1 MSNVA
6 IVIPKF
12 ATQYFS
18 YPHFK
23 TRRLV
28 GSLNT
33 MTRRTISIII
43 LAKLPNRAYRTF
55 EKKINKQKTQMSEW
69 FHDWCLLGV
78 VNEEISRW
86 CNYHSVLKIMH
97 ITKNSHLMTDRSRIA
112 SNILCLWCPIFI
124 NIEEDFFNH
133 SDF

>member
-1 MSNVA
+1 MSNAA

-28 GSLNT
+28 GSLIK
-33 MTRRTISIII
+33 MTRRTINIII
-43 LAKLPNRAYRTF
+43 SSKLPNRAIAYSPS
-55 EKKINKQKTQMSEW
+55 KKINKQKTQMSKW

-78 VNEEISRW
+78 VNVGR
-86 CNYHSVLKIMH
+86 
-97 ITKNSHLMTDRSRIA
+97 
-112 SNILCLWCPIFI
+112 
-124 NIEEDFFNH
+124 NIEMMQWLVCPQNYAYNQEFTFDDWPITHCLQYPLFMMPNVYKHWRRFF
-133 SDF
+133 